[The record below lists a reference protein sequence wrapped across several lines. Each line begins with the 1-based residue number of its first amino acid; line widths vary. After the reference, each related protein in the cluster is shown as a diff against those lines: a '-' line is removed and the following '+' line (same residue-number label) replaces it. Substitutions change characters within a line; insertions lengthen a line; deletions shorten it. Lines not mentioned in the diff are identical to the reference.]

1 MPLLIL
7 CFEHGGGKGG
17 RRTGY
22 WSCLRGHWPRPV
34 GWETTRRREEAA
46 RVEEKRPHH
55 TQTLAAAALGGENGS
70 LVGGL
75 TFIGMYEGAV
85 SEAAHVPM

>member
-1 MPLLIL
+1 M
-7 CFEHGGGKGG
+7 
-17 RRTGY
+17 
-22 WSCLRGHWPRPV
+22 
-34 GWETTRRREEAA
+34 GWETARRREEAA

-55 TQTLAAAALGGENGS
+55 TQTLAVAALGGENGS